1 MKFTINTQE
10 INAAIIAYL
19 PTLGITQGERSVTV
33 DMAVKRGDGGYSASI
48 GLDEPIPVKTEEQ
61 YPEERDDLIELT
73 PKTVDKAVSSL
84 IFRDITEEGKIV
96 PVAVDPGSEE
106 GDYTPELESTPE
118 EDVADEAEEVTEDT
132 PALTD
137 DKL

>member
-48 GLDEPIPVKTEEQ
+48 GLDEPIPVKAEEQ
-61 YPEERDDLIELT
+61 YPEERDDLEST
-73 PKTVDKAVSSL
+73 
-84 IFRDITEEGKIV
+84 
-96 PVAVDPGSEE
+96 SEE
-106 GDYTPELESTPE
+106 DA
-118 EDVADEAEEVTEDT
+118 ADEAEEVTEDT

-137 DKL
+137 DQL